1 MDARAQ
7 SIDQKIKLI
16 DQQLAKSRDQIKKIR
31 PGPSQDAVKK
41 RALIILKQK
50 KMYEHQRDQLY
61 SQQYNVD
68 SVAFAT
74 ENAKATVDTVRA
86 MKAASKELKT
96 QFKQKEFDIDK
107 IDSLNDQMADLLEY
121 NEEVQEVLGQ
131 SYATPEDIDEDGLM
145 DELDALELDLE
156 EDLENEIGN
165 GEIPSYLRDDP
176 LPAAPEEK
184 PLGAMPN
191 APSEKVPE
199 APAHATNAGEV
210 PPQKETAEKVW
221 YIYYLIA
228 T

>member
-1 MDARAQ
+1 
-7 SIDQKIKLI
+7 
-16 DQQLAKSRDQIKKIR
+16 
-31 PGPSQDAVKK
+31 
-41 RALIILKQK
+41 
-50 KMYEHQRDQLY
+50 MYEHQRDQLY

-107 IDSLNDQMADLLEY
+107 IDSLNDQMADLLED

-184 PLGAMPN
+184 PLGAMPK

-199 APAHATNAGEV
+199 ACYQRGRSTERNRGESLM
-210 PPQKETAEKVW
+210 
-221 YIYYLIA
+221 YIYIHVPGVTFYSNIVESINVVGLNYKTI
-228 T
+228 TIK

>member
-1 MDARAQ
+1 LDARAA
-7 SIDQKIKLI
+7 SIDQKIKQI
-16 DQQLAKSRDQIKKIR
+16 DQQLAKQREQIKKIR
-31 PGPSQDAVKK
+31 PGPSQDAVKR

-131 SYATPEDIDEDGLM
+131 SYTTPEDIDEDGLM

-184 PLGAMPN
+184 PLGAMPS
-191 APSEKVPE
+191 APNEVPE
-199 APAHATNAGEV
+199 APGGEA
-210 PPQKETAEKVW
+210 PAEKETAEKV
-221 YIYYLIA
+221 
-228 T
+228 

>member
-1 MDARAQ
+1 LDARAQ

-176 LPAAPEEK
+176 LPAAPGKTIRRDAKRAERK
-184 PLGAMPN
+184 SPGGARTCYQRGRSTTTERN
-191 APSEKVPE
+191 R
-199 APAHATNAGEV
+199 GESLI
-210 PPQKETAEKVW
+210 

>member
-1 MDARAQ
+1 
-7 SIDQKIKLI
+7 
-16 DQQLAKSRDQIKKIR
+16 
-31 PGPSQDAVKK
+31 
-41 RALIILKQK
+41 
-50 KMYEHQRDQLY
+50 MYEHQRDQLY

-221 YIYYLIA
+221 YIYIIL
-228 T
+228 